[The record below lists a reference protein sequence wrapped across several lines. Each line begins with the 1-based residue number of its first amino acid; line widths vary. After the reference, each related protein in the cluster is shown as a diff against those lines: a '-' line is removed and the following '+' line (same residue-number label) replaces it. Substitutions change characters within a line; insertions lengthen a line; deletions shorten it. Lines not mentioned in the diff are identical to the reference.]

1 MYNIYIYTYVYIYI
15 SYMSMWKRQGTLCQC
30 TGPQLWVTLSVA
42 TWTSLS
48 SLKGWIAGAPE
59 PVRPGSW
66 GIDRPWV
73 SSIKL
78 KNAYAASMPFPSY
91 QGCFLHSF
99 LSPPHMFARCMVSL
113 ASRNQQ
119 VDDSEAEMIDTDSDS
134 ESAFDPSEAAHP
146 FQFTCLPIFNSHWGL
161 SDPSATNG
169 MGRKELWWFASERA
183 SWGGSGIIQFRMPA
197 SWFSIFFTATHWCSS
212 VKQVSH
218 CEHILASCCRCGHLS
233 WKASSKVR
241 SNVLTNRWFSG
252 YVQWFQLQ
260 SSITQ
265 QEQGLVTIPRCL
277 GGWVQTERFVED
289 DMLVLDVGN
298 LHRYIYIH
306 IYIYT
311 YL

>member
-1 MYNIYIYTYVYIYI
+1 MTL
-15 SYMSMWKRQGTLCQC
+15 KRKWLTPTLTPSRPLIHQRQRILFSSHVFQSLIVIEVCQIQVQQMVWA
-30 TGPQLWVTLSVA
+30 GKSFGGLLRSV
-42 TWTSLS
+42 
-48 SLKGWIAGAPE
+48 P
-59 PVRPGSW
+59 
-66 GIDRPWV
+66 
-73 SSIKL
+73 
-78 KNAYAASMPFPSY
+78 
-91 QGCFLHSF
+91 
-99 LSPPHMFARCMVSL
+99 
-113 ASRNQQ
+113 
-119 VDDSEAEMIDTDSDS
+119 
-134 ESAFDPSEAAHP
+134 
-146 FQFTCLPIFNSHWGL
+146 
-161 SDPSATNG
+161 
-169 MGRKELWWFASERA
+169 